1 MSHDMKAAII
11 VDEPNFLLQ
20 AMQLMD
26 SYFNREPGE
35 DTAGWINRPLVKR
48 KDNFIMPEA
57 EINAAFSDVAD
68 YLRLIRG
75 EAAACL
81 GGSEGLAEMFS
92 LATLD
97 DNGEGKEYFLSV
109 SLLMA
114 GDVDSASGLSR
125 DDFVRG
131 CLRRLEYLSELPD
144 APEDDEQQADRDV
157 SAAFSMGDVFS
168 KLNNTLFND
177 AQRMVLLRF
186 FQDID
191 RFYARVR
198 EGLEKLEVICR
209 RHYPLVEKRCREK
222 MERYLRQGSDSMP
235 VRYMYRLVLKGE
247 TLRPRDPVHLCVTP
261 VMYNSMGL
269 RFIVDQPLNKLLW
282 IGMIYEDLDELK
294 NRQKRRQE
302 STEEQLK
309 AIADPTRLSI
319 MRMLSQRPH
328 YVQEL
333 ADALGLSPA
342 TLSHHL
348 KVLLHAMLVGT
359 GIEGRRSY
367 YSLNAEELSGLAV
380 DLQGMADAAMEENT

>member
-1 MSHDMKAAII
+1 MSGDMKAAII

-26 SYFNREPGE
+26 SFYNREPGE

-48 KDNFIMPEA
+48 KDNFTMPES

-81 GGSEGLAEMFS
+81 EGSDSLREIFS
-92 LATLD
+92 LAALD
-97 DNGEGKEYFLSV
+97 EKGEAKEYFLSV
-109 SLLMA
+109 ALLMA
-114 GDVDSASGLSR
+114 GDADGASRLSR
-125 DDFVRG
+125 DDFVKG

-144 APEDDEQQADRDV
+144 TADDEEQADYDV

-177 AQRMVLLRF
+177 AQRMALLRF

-191 RFYARVR
+191 RYYARVR

-209 RHYPLVEKRCREK
+209 RHYPLIEKRCREK
-222 MERYLRQGSDSMP
+222 AERYLRQGSDSMP

-269 RFIVDQPLNKLLW
+269 RFVVDQPLAKLLW

-302 STEEQLK
+302 STENQLK

-348 KVLLHAMLVGT
+348 KVLLQAMLVGT

-367 YSLNAEELSGLAV
+367 YSLNTEELSGLAA
-380 DLQGMADAAMEENT
+380 DLQAMADAAMEENK

>member
-1 MSHDMKAAII
+1 MSDDMKAAVII
-11 VDEPNFLLQ
+11 DEPNFLLQ
-20 AMQLMD
+20 AMQVMD
-26 SYFNREPGE
+26 SFYNREPGE
-35 DTAGWINRPLVKR
+35 NTAGWINRPLVKR
-48 KDNFIMPEA
+48 KDNFTMPES

-81 GGSEGLAEMFS
+81 EGSDSLREIFS
-92 LATLD
+92 LAALD
-97 DNGEGKEYFLSV
+97 EKGEAKEYFLSV
-109 SLLMA
+109 ALLMA
-114 GDVDSASGLSR
+114 GDADGASRLTR
-125 DDFVRG
+125 DDFVKG

-144 APEDDEQQADRDV
+144 TADDEEQADYDV
-157 SAAFSMGDVFS
+157 SAAFSIGDVFS

-177 AQRMVLLRF
+177 AQHMALLRF

-191 RFYARVR
+191 RYYARVR

-222 MERYLRQGSDSMP
+222 AERYLRQGSDSMP

-269 RFIVDQPLNKLLW
+269 RFVVDQPLDKLLW

-302 STEEQLK
+302 STENQLK

-319 MRMLSQRPH
+319 MRMLSLRPH

-348 KVLLHAMLVGT
+348 KVLLQAMLVGT

-367 YSLNAEELSGLAV
+367 YSLNAEELSGLAA
-380 DLQGMADAAMEENT
+380 DLQAMADAAMEENK

>member
-1 MSHDMKAAII
+1 MSDDMKAAVII
-11 VDEPNFLLQ
+11 DEPNFLLQ

-48 KDNFIMPEA
+48 KDNFTMPES

-81 GGSEGLAEMFS
+81 EGSDSLREIFS
-92 LATLD
+92 LAALD
-97 DNGEGKEYFLSV
+97 EKGEAKEYFLSV
-109 SLLMA
+109 ALLMA
-114 GDVDSASGLSR
+114 GDADGASRLTR
-125 DDFVRG
+125 DDFVKG

-144 APEDDEQQADRDV
+144 TADDEEQGDRDV

-177 AQRMVLLRF
+177 AQRMALLRF

-191 RFYARVR
+191 RYYARVR

-222 MERYLRQGSDSMP
+222 AERYLRQGSDSMP

-247 TLRPRDPVHLCVTP
+247 TLRPQDPVHLCVTP

-269 RFIVDQPLNKLLW
+269 RFVVDQPLDKLLW

-302 STEEQLK
+302 STENQLK

-348 KVLLHAMLVGT
+348 KVLLQAMLVGT

-367 YSLNAEELSGLAV
+367 YSLNAEELSGLAA
-380 DLQGMADAAMEENT
+380 DLQAMADAAMEENK

>member
-1 MSHDMKAAII
+1 MSGDMKAAII

-26 SYFNREPGE
+26 SFYNREPGE

-48 KDNFIMPEA
+48 KDNFTMPES

-81 GGSEGLAEMFS
+81 EGSDSLREIFS
-92 LATLD
+92 LAALD
-97 DNGEGKEYFLSV
+97 EKGEAKEYFLSV
-109 SLLMA
+109 ALLMA
-114 GDVDSASGLSR
+114 GDADGAGRLTR
-125 DDFVRG
+125 DDFVKG

-144 APEDDEQQADRDV
+144 TADDEEQGDRDV

-177 AQRMVLLRF
+177 AQRMALLRF

-191 RFYARVR
+191 RYYARVR
-198 EGLEKLEVICR
+198 EGLEKLEIICR
-209 RHYPLVEKRCREK
+209 RHYPLIEKRCREK
-222 MERYLRQGSDSMP
+222 AERYLRQGSDSMP

-269 RFIVDQPLNKLLW
+269 RFVVDQPLDKLLW

-302 STEEQLK
+302 STENQLK

-348 KVLLHAMLVGT
+348 KVLLQAMLVGT

-367 YSLNAEELSGLAV
+367 YSLNAEELSGLAA
-380 DLQGMADAAMEENT
+380 DLQAMADAAMEENK

>member
-1 MSHDMKAAII
+1 MSGDMKAAII

-26 SYFNREPGE
+26 SFYNREPGE

-48 KDNFIMPEA
+48 KNNFTMPES

-81 GGSEGLAEMFS
+81 EGSDSLREIFS
-92 LATLD
+92 LAALD
-97 DNGEGKEYFLSV
+97 EKGEAKEYFLSV
-109 SLLMA
+109 ALLMA
-114 GDVDSASGLSR
+114 GDADGASRLTR
-125 DDFVRG
+125 DDFVKG

-144 APEDDEQQADRDV
+144 TADDEEQGDRDV

-177 AQRMVLLRF
+177 AQRMALLRF

-191 RFYARVR
+191 RYYARVR

-222 MERYLRQGSDSMP
+222 AERYLRQGSDSMP

-269 RFIVDQPLNKLLW
+269 RFVVDQPLDKLLW

-302 STEEQLK
+302 STENQLK

-348 KVLLHAMLVGT
+348 KVLLQAMLVGT

-367 YSLNAEELSGLAV
+367 YSLNAEELSGLAA
-380 DLQGMADAAMEENT
+380 DLQAMADAAMEENT

>member
-1 MSHDMKAAII
+1 MSGDMKAAII

-26 SYFNREPGE
+26 SFYNREPGK

-48 KDNFIMPEA
+48 KDNFTMPES

-81 GGSEGLAEMFS
+81 EGSDSLREIFS
-92 LATLD
+92 LAVLD
-97 DNGEGKEYFLSV
+97 EKGEAKEYFLSV
-109 SLLMA
+109 ALLMA
-114 GDVDSASGLSR
+114 GDADGASRLSR
-125 DDFVRG
+125 DDFVKG

-144 APEDDEQQADRDV
+144 TADDEEQGDRDV

-177 AQRMVLLRF
+177 AQRMALLRF

-191 RFYARVR
+191 RYYARVR

-222 MERYLRQGSDSMP
+222 AERYLRQGSDSLP

-247 TLRPRDPVHLCVTP
+247 TLRPQEPVHLCVTP

-269 RFIVDQPLNKLLW
+269 RFVVDQPLNKLVF

-302 STEEQLK
+302 STENQLK

-348 KVLLHAMLVGT
+348 KVLLQAMLVGT

-367 YSLNAEELSGLAV
+367 YSLNAEELSGLAA
-380 DLQGMADAAMEENT
+380 DLQAMAGAAMEENK

>member
-1 MSHDMKAAII
+1 MSGDMKAAII

-26 SYFNREPGE
+26 SFYNREPGE

-48 KDNFIMPEA
+48 KDNFTMPES

-81 GGSEGLAEMFS
+81 EGSDSLREIFS
-92 LATLD
+92 LAALD
-97 DNGEGKEYFLSV
+97 EKGEAKEYFLSV
-109 SLLMA
+109 ALLMA
-114 GDVDSASGLSR
+114 GDADGASRLKR
-125 DDFVRG
+125 DDFVKG

-144 APEDDEQQADRDV
+144 TADDEEQGDRDV

-177 AQRMVLLRF
+177 AQRMALLRF

-191 RFYARVR
+191 RYYARVR

-222 MERYLRQGSDSMP
+222 AERYLRQGSDSMP

-269 RFIVDQPLNKLLW
+269 RFVVDQPLDKLLW

-302 STEEQLK
+302 STENQLK

-319 MRMLSQRPH
+319 MRMLSLRPH

-348 KVLLHAMLVGT
+348 KVLLQAMLVGT

-367 YSLNAEELSGLAV
+367 YSLNAQELSGLAM
-380 DLQGMADAAMEENT
+380 DLQAMADTALEENP

>member
-1 MSHDMKAAII
+1 MSGDMKAAII

-26 SYFNREPGE
+26 SFYNREPGE
-35 DTAGWINRPLVKR
+35 DTTGWINRPLVKR
-48 KDNFIMPEA
+48 KDNFTMPES

-81 GGSEGLAEMFS
+81 EGSDSLREIFS
-92 LATLD
+92 LAALD
-97 DNGEGKEYFLSV
+97 EKGEAKEYFLSV
-109 SLLMA
+109 ALLMA
-114 GDVDSASGLSR
+114 GDADGASRLTR
-125 DDFVRG
+125 DDFVKG

-144 APEDDEQQADRDV
+144 TADDEEQGDRDV

-177 AQRMVLLRF
+177 AQRMALLRF

-191 RFYARVR
+191 RYYARVR

-222 MERYLRQGSDSMP
+222 AERYLRQGSDSMP

-269 RFIVDQPLNKLLW
+269 RFVVDQPLNKLVYV
-282 IGMIYEDLDELK
+282 GMIYEDLDELK
-294 NRQKRRQE
+294 NKQKRRQE
-302 STEEQLK
+302 RTESQLK
-309 AIADPTRLSI
+309 AIADPTRLLI
-319 MRMLSQRPH
+319 VRMLSRRPH

-348 KVLLHAMLVGT
+348 KVLLEAMLA
-359 GIEGRRSY
+359 GIGVEGRRSY
-367 YSLNAEELSGLAV
+367 YSLNAQELSGLAM
-380 DLQGMADAAMEENT
+380 DLQAMADTALEENP

>member
-35 DTAGWINRPLVKR
+35 DTAGWISRPLVKR

-109 SLLMA
+109 ALLMA
-114 GDVDSASGLSR
+114 GDADGASRLSR
-125 DDFVRG
+125 DDFVKG

-144 APEDDEQQADRDV
+144 APEDDEQQADLDV

-209 RHYPLVEKRCREK
+209 RHYPLVEARCREK
-222 MERYLRQGSDSMP
+222 VERYLRQGSDSMP

-269 RFIVDQPLNKLLW
+269 RFVVDQPLNKLLW

-367 YSLNAEELSGLAV
+367 YSLNAEELSGLAT
-380 DLQGMADAAMEENT
+380 DLQGMADAAMEENK

>member
-35 DTAGWINRPLVKR
+35 DTAGWISRPLVKK
-48 KDNFIMPEA
+48 KDNFTMPES

-97 DNGEGKEYFLSV
+97 DNGEAKEYFLSV
-109 SLLMA
+109 ALMLA
-114 GDVDSASGLSR
+114 GDADSASGLSR

-144 APEDDEQQADRDV
+144 AQEDEQQADLDV

-177 AQRMVLLRF
+177 AQRMALLRF

-222 MERYLRQGSDSMP
+222 AERYLRRGSDSMP

-247 TLRPRDPVHLCVTP
+247 TLRPRDPLHICVTP

-269 RFIVDQPLNKLLW
+269 RFVVDQPLNKLLW

-348 KVLLHAMLVGT
+348 KVLLEALLVGI
-359 GIEGRRSY
+359 GVEGRRSY
-367 YSLNAEELSGLAV
+367 YSLNAEELSGLAA
-380 DLQGMADAAMEENT
+380 DLQGMADAAMEKSK

>member
-1 MSHDMKAAII
+1 MSGDMKAAII

-26 SYFNREPGE
+26 SFYNREPGE

-48 KDNFIMPEA
+48 KDNFTMPES

-81 GGSEGLAEMFS
+81 EGSDSLREIFS
-92 LATLD
+92 LAVLD
-97 DNGEGKEYFLSV
+97 EKGEAKEYFLSV
-109 SLLMA
+109 ALLMA
-114 GDVDSASGLSR
+114 GDADGASRLSR
-125 DDFVRG
+125 DDFVKG

-144 APEDDEQQADRDV
+144 TADDEEQGDRDV

-177 AQRMVLLRF
+177 AQRMALLRF

-191 RFYARVR
+191 RYYTRVR

-209 RHYPLVEKRCREK
+209 RHYPLIEKRCREK
-222 MERYLRQGSDSMP
+222 AERYLRQGSDSLP

-269 RFIVDQPLNKLLW
+269 RFVVDQPLDKLLW

-302 STEEQLK
+302 STENQLK

-319 MRMLSQRPH
+319 MRMLSLRPH

-348 KVLLHAMLVGT
+348 KVLLQAMLVGT

-367 YSLNAEELSGLAV
+367 YSLNAEELSGLAA
-380 DLQGMADAAMEENT
+380 DLQAMADAAMEENK

>member
-1 MSHDMKAAII
+1 MSGDMKAAII
-11 VDEPNFLLQ
+11 VDEPKFLLQ

-26 SYFNREPGE
+26 SFYNREPGE
-35 DTAGWINRPLVKR
+35 DTTGWINRPLVKR
-48 KDNFIMPEA
+48 KDNFTMPES

-81 GGSEGLAEMFS
+81 EGSDSLREIFS
-92 LATLD
+92 LAELD
-97 DNGEGKEYFLSV
+97 EKGEAKEYFLSV
-109 SLLMA
+109 ALLMA
-114 GDVDSASGLSR
+114 GDADGASRLTR
-125 DDFVRG
+125 DDFVKG

-144 APEDDEQQADRDV
+144 TADDEEQGDYDV

-177 AQRMVLLRF
+177 AQRMALLRF

-191 RFYARVR
+191 RYYARVR

-222 MERYLRQGSDSMP
+222 AERYLRQGSDSMP

-247 TLRPRDPVHLCVTP
+247 TLRPRDPVHICVTP
-261 VMYNSMGL
+261 VLYNSMGF
-269 RFIVDQPLNKLLW
+269 RFFVDQPLNKLVYV
-282 IGMIYEDLDELK
+282 GMIYEDLDEMK
-294 NRQKRRQE
+294 NKQKRRQE
-302 STEEQLK
+302 STESQLK
-309 AIADPTRLSI
+309 AIADPTRLLI
-319 MRMLSQRPH
+319 VRMLSRRPH

-333 ADALGLSPA
+333 ADSLGLSPA

-348 KVLLHAMLVGT
+348 KVLLEAMLA
-359 GIEGRRSY
+359 GIGVEGRRSY
-367 YSLNAEELSGLAV
+367 YSLNAQELSGLAM
-380 DLQGMADAAMEENT
+380 DLQAMADTALEENP

>member
-1 MSHDMKAAII
+1 MSGDMKAAII

-26 SYFNREPGE
+26 SFYNREPGE

-48 KDNFIMPEA
+48 KDNFTMPES

-81 GGSEGLAEMFS
+81 EGSDSLREIFS
-92 LATLD
+92 LAVLD
-97 DNGEGKEYFLSV
+97 EKGEAKEYFLSV
-109 SLLMA
+109 ALLMA
-114 GDVDSASGLSR
+114 GDTDGASRLTR
-125 DDFVRG
+125 DDFVKG

-144 APEDDEQQADRDV
+144 TADDEEQGDRDV

-177 AQRMVLLRF
+177 AQRMALLRF

-191 RFYARVR
+191 RYYARVR

-209 RHYPLVEKRCREK
+209 RHYPLIEKRCREK
-222 MERYLRQGSDSMP
+222 AERYLRQGSDSLP

-269 RFIVDQPLNKLLW
+269 RFVVDQPLDKLLW

-302 STEEQLK
+302 STENQLK

-319 MRMLSQRPH
+319 MRMLSLRPH

-348 KVLLHAMLVGT
+348 KVLLQAMLVGT

-367 YSLNAEELSGLAV
+367 YSLNAEELSGLAA
-380 DLQGMADAAMEENT
+380 DLQAMADAAMEENK

>member
-1 MSHDMKAAII
+1 MSGDMKAAII

-26 SYFNREPGE
+26 SFYNREPGE

-48 KDNFIMPEA
+48 KDNFTMPES

-81 GGSEGLAEMFS
+81 EGSDSLREIFS
-92 LATLD
+92 LAALD
-97 DNGEGKEYFLSV
+97 EKGEAKEYFLSV
-109 SLLMA
+109 ALLMA
-114 GDVDSASGLSR
+114 GDADGASRLTR
-125 DDFVRG
+125 DDFVKG

-144 APEDDEQQADRDV
+144 TANDEEQGDRDV

-177 AQRMVLLRF
+177 AQRMALLRF

-191 RFYARVR
+191 RYYARVR

-222 MERYLRQGSDSMP
+222 AERYLRQGSDSLP

-269 RFIVDQPLNKLLW
+269 RFVVDQPLDKLLW

-302 STEEQLK
+302 STENQLK

-348 KVLLHAMLVGT
+348 KVLLQAMLVGT

-367 YSLNAEELSGLAV
+367 YSLNAEELSGLAA
-380 DLQGMADAAMEENT
+380 DLQAMAGAAMEENK

>member
-1 MSHDMKAAII
+1 MSGDMKAAII

-26 SYFNREPGE
+26 SFYNREPGE

-48 KDNFIMPEA
+48 KDNFTMPES

-81 GGSEGLAEMFS
+81 EGSDSLREIFS
-92 LATLD
+92 LAALD
-97 DNGEGKEYFLSV
+97 EKGEAKEYFLSV
-109 SLLMA
+109 ALLMA
-114 GDVDSASGLSR
+114 GDADGASRLSR
-125 DDFVRG
+125 DDFVKG

-144 APEDDEQQADRDV
+144 TADDEEQADYDV

-177 AQRMVLLRF
+177 AQRMALLRF

-191 RFYARVR
+191 RYYARVR

-209 RHYPLVEKRCREK
+209 RHYPLIEKRCREK
-222 MERYLRQGSDSMP
+222 AERYLRQGSDSMP

-269 RFIVDQPLNKLLW
+269 RFVVDQPLAKLLW

-294 NRQKRRQE
+294 NKQKRRQE
-302 STEEQLK
+302 RTESQLK

-348 KVLLHAMLVGT
+348 KVLLQAMLVGT

-367 YSLNAEELSGLAV
+367 YSLNTEELSGLAA
-380 DLQGMADAAMEENT
+380 DLQAMADAAMEENK